1 MRGDQRK
8 QQIMDA
14 GLKLFSRHGYHA
26 VSVAEIIREVGTS
39 RGTFYRYFADK
50 YDLFDQLL
58 DVNFQY
64 VADVLFTSLDDTLSA
79 HNLASQ
85 LKKIFILL
93 MRQRDAMQFLMMME
107 MEAARTDVVFAEK
120 VNAFSNDMAHV
131 LSAYFI
137 EMQKKGRLQDR
148 DPLILGYLILGLLKE
163 VFAQWI
169 RRDKFDDLEGLIH
182 EITMFIVYGLQP
194 ANKIRGVVT

>member
-14 GLKLFSRHGYHA
+14 ALKLFSGHGYHA

-39 RGTFYRYFADK
+39 RGTFYRYFSDK

-64 VADVLFTSLDDTLSA
+64 VEDVLFTSLDDTLGA
-79 HNLASQ
+79 HNLASH
-85 LKKIFILL
+85 LKKVFIKL
-93 MRQRDAMQFLMMME
+93 MHQQDAIQFLMMTE

-120 VNAFSNDMAHV
+120 VNAFSNDLAHM

-137 EMQKKGRLQDR
+137 EIQKKGRLQGR
-148 DPLILGYLILGLLKE
+148 NPLILGYLILGLLKE
-163 VFAQWI
+163 IFAQWI
-169 RRDKFDDLEGLIH
+169 RGDTFDDLETLIH

-194 ANKIRGVVT
+194 VNSTQGVVA